1 MISPPTT
8 TLSLDDVLAA
18 LDGVRKCGDGY
29 VARCP
34 AHHDRQPSLSVG
46 LGDDGRTI
54 LLHCHA
60 GCTFEQIRAAL
71 PLDGRLTAADGGA
84 TPILAPPPPPAPPCG
99 AWQLRADQFVAYSVH
114 TLWTSDGR
122 EALAGLRRRGFDD
135 ETLHEARVGYN
146 PRLLQDNPIR
156 WGMAE
161 SGTVVLPQGIVLPW
175 SVDDALW
182 NVEIRRL
189 DGSPKYHSIRG
200 GRKAAML
207 GVDNL
212 RGLPAVLVEGFFDWL
227 ALHQVAG
234 DIVTPVAL
242 GSTGTARHVQWIIRL
257 AALPL
262 VLVALDA
269 DGAGAAAAD
278 WWLGALPNAKLWR
291 PDYDDPAAM
300 LQAGADLRAWVQAGL
315 ATPPPPEDNPDP
327 CVACGG
333 PLHRYLPSGRPA
345 CERHY
350 DELLADEVAAATAN
364 ARAEARGDLTVH
376 VRGRSNAD
384 SGWLT
389 LPALLTIPKRTRE
402 ARCASCKAPIYWI
415 FMPSGKMAPVSVD
428 TTRHPKCVAPTH
440 DAPGYGINHF
450 VNCPSAAQH
459 RKEKAAP

>member
-8 TLSLDDVLAA
+8 TLSLDDVLVA

-84 TPILAPPPPPAPPCG
+84 SPILAPPPPPAPPSDV
-99 AWQLRADQFVAYSVH
+99 WQLRAGAFATYAEEQ
-114 TLWTSDGR
+114 LWSPAGR
-122 EALAGLRRRGFDD
+122 DALEWLHRRGFQDD
-135 ETLHEARVGYN
+135 VLREWRLGYN
-146 PRLLQDNPIR
+146 PRPLQDAPAR
-156 WGMAE
+156 WGMDDDAPV
-161 SGTVVLPQGIVLPW
+161 SLPQGIVLPW
-175 SVDDALW
+175 TVDGPLW

-189 DGSPKYHSIRG
+189 SGSPKYHSVRG
-200 GRKAAML
+200 GRKQVML
-207 GVDNL
+207 GVDHL
-212 RGLPAVLVEGFFDWL
+212 DGRPAVLVEGFFDWL
-227 ALHQVAG
+227 ALYQAAG

-242 GSTGTARHVQWIIRL
+242 GSTATARHVQWLIRL

-262 VLVALDA
+262 VLVSLDA
-269 DGAGAAAAD
+269 DNAGAAAAD
-278 WWLGALPNAKLWR
+278 WWMSALPHAKLWR
-291 PDYDDPAAM
+291 PDYDDPAAL
-300 LQAGADLRAWVQAGL
+300 LQVGADLRAWVQAGL

-327 CVACGG
+327 CVTCGG

-350 DELLADEVAAATAN
+350 DELLADENAAATAN
-364 ARAEARGDLTVH
+364 AKAHDFTVH
-376 VRGRSNAD
+376 VHGKGI
-384 SGWLT
+384 SGTVT
-389 LPALLTIPKRTRE
+389 LPALLTIPMRTRL
-402 ARCASCKAPIYWI
+402 ARCASCKADIYWI
-415 FMPSGKMAPVSVD
+415 VMPSGKMAPVSVD

-440 DAPGYGINHF
+440 DEPGYGINHF
-450 VNCPSAAQH
+450 INCPSAASH
-459 RKEKAAP
+459 RQPKAVAS